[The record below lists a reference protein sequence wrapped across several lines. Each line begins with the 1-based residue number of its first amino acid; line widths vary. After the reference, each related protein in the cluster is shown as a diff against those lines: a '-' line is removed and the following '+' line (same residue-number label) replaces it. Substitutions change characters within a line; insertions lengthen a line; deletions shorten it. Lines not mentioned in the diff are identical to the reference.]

1 MKTGTRHEWGCRN
14 GRTMAKMAAKRRGSR
29 WAGAIPFARSLT
41 PAVPQYLSADSNVDA
56 IKVCRGRRCR
66 DARDCRIPGLRC
78 NRLTKCRPLIF
89 PCRFLSST
97 RVFFLF
103 LLLLLLLFFFA
114 PSAQRFHEYQRFF
127 QGIGIIRTKGPPLAR
142 CSEISERSSKGTG
155 SGVKLGK
162 TR

>member
-103 LLLLLLLFFFA
+103 LLLLLLFF
-114 PSAQRFHEYQRFF
+114 
-127 QGIGIIRTKGPPLAR
+127 
-142 CSEISERSSKGTG
+142 CSERAEIPRIPAILSRHRHYSN
-155 SGVKLGK
+155 
-162 TR
+162 